1 MKVIKDKGEDK
12 IEVEG
17 DLEEIEE
24 TFYEQTVSSED
35 LEDIKVNP
43 KIENLHK
50 NIKEELEQIEKEK
63 GAKNPHE
70 ESGDKIEAE
79 KLPRE
84 NTNMQMKRHDI

>member
-24 TFYEQTVSSED
+24 TFYEQTVSSEY
-35 LEDIKVNP
+35 LEDIKINP

-84 NTNMQMKRHDI
+84 NTNEAT

>member
-50 NIKEELEQIEKEK
+50 NIKEELEQIDKEK

-84 NTNMQMKRHDI
+84 NIGLL

>member
-24 TFYEQTVSSED
+24 TFYEQTVFSED

-43 KIENLHK
+43 KIETFTRISRKNLNRSRK
-50 NIKEELEQIEKEK
+50 KKVPKILTRKVEIKSKQRNYQERI
-63 GAKNPHE
+63 
-70 ESGDKIEAE
+70 
-79 KLPRE
+79 
-84 NTNMQMKRHDI
+84 QMERHDI

>member
-50 NIKEELEQIEKEK
+50 NIKEELE
-63 GAKNPHE
+63 HC
-70 ESGDKIEAE
+70 SR
-79 KLPRE
+79 LL
-84 NTNMQMKRHDI
+84 T

>member
-24 TFYEQTVSSED
+24 RFYEQTVSSED

-50 NIKEELEQIEKEK
+50 NIKEELEQIKEVK

-84 NTNMQMKRHDI
+84 NTNEAT

>member
-17 DLEEIEE
+17 GLEEIEE

-84 NTNMQMKRHDI
+84 NTNEAT

>member
-1 MKVIKDKGEDK
+1 MIKYKGEDK

-50 NIKEELEQIEKEK
+50 NNKEELEQIEEDLDLHILSNLTEMHYVQRYSLSK
-63 GAKNPHE
+63 
-70 ESGDKIEAE
+70 SVQKIPTKCA
-79 KLPRE
+79 
-84 NTNMQMKRHDI
+84 